1 MELSKKHL
9 KQVFGGNIIGAGSD
23 GSPDL
28 PKKKESQNLDPEV
41 LSNDPTKPVEPPKP

>member
-28 PKKKESQNLDPEV
+28 PKKKEAQSSEPVV
-41 LSNDPTKPVEPPKP
+41 LVNDPTAPIEPPKP